1 MTSVADAASPRM
13 PVDYAARHVLLEG
26 ARPGRKDLARRR
38 REEREARRVAAAGH
52 RAAHRLDPLPDWHV
66 VDLPQSQDAQ
76 AILGKNSPEN
86 AGFLAIGPAGVFAV
100 HVVDHGRNRVLLAGD
115 VVQINGRRPPYV
127 NQAKQEAKR
136 AAVALTR
143 AVGSSVPVVPV
154 LALVGSG
161 AVSYY
166 GLPKDC
172 VVTTYRELAGVLAAR
187 GERITPSTAAKLGA
201 VARHPSTW
209 TMPTQP
215 NGDDLYRWYPDG
227 VEAADKKPTRR

>member
-1 MTSVADAASPRM
+1 M
-13 PVDYAARHVLLEG
+13 PADYAARHVLLEG
-26 ARPGRKDLARRR
+26 ARPSPRDWARRR
-38 REEREARRVAAAGH
+38 REEREARRIAAAGH
-52 RAAHRLDPLPDWHV
+52 RAANRLEPLPDWHV
-66 VDLPQSQDAQ
+66 IDLPQDAQ
-76 AILGKNSPEN
+76 S
-86 AGFLAIGPAGVFAV
+86 FLAIGPAGVFAV
-100 HVVDHGRNRVLLAGD
+100 HVVDHGRARVLLAGD

-127 NQAKQEAKR
+127 SQAKQEAKR

-161 AVSYY
+161 AISYY

-187 GERITPSTAAKLGA
+187 AERITPSTAAKLGA

-209 TMPTQP
+209 GMGTQP

-227 VEAADKKPTRR
+227 IEAADKKPTRR

>member
-1 MTSVADAASPRM
+1 MTSVADAASPRI
-13 PVDYAARHVLLEG
+13 PVDYAARHVLIEG
-26 ARPGRKDLARRR
+26 ARSSPRDWARRR
-38 REEREARRVAAAGH
+38 REDRDARRIAAAGS
-52 RAAHRLDPLPDWHV
+52 RAANRLEPLPDWHV
-66 VDLPQSQDAQ
+66 VDIPQDAQ
-76 AILGKNSPEN
+76 ALLGRQ
-86 AGFLAIGPAGVFAV
+86 AGDRADFLAIGPAGVFAV
-100 HVVDHGRNRVLLAGD
+100 HVVDHGRSRVLLAGD

-161 AVSYY
+161 AVTYY
-166 GLPKDC
+166 GLPKGC
-172 VVTTYRELAGVLAAR
+172 VVTPYRELGGVLAAR

-227 VEAADKKPTRR
+227 IGAADKKPTQR

>member
-1 MTSVADAASPRM
+1 MTSVADAAHPRIPIDYSP
-13 PVDYAARHVLLEG
+13 RHVLLEG
-26 ARPGRKDLARRR
+26 SRPTPRDWARRR
-38 REEREARRVAAAGH
+38 REEREARRIAAAGH

-66 VDLPQSQDAQ
+66 VDLPEPGQ
-76 AILGKNSPEN
+76 ALLDQPPER
-86 AGFLAIGPAGVFAV
+86 AAFLAIGPAGVFAV
-100 HVVDHGRNRVLLAGD
+100 RVVDHGRARVLLAGD
-115 VVQINGRRPPYV
+115 VVQINGRRPPFV
-127 NQAKQEAKR
+127 AEAKKEAKR

-143 AVGSSVPVVPV
+143 AVGASVPVVPV

-172 VVTTYRELAGVLAAR
+172 VVTTYRELAGVLSAR

-209 TMPTQP
+209 GMPTQP
-215 NGDDLYRWYPDG
+215 NGDDLYRWYPVG
-227 VEAADKKPTRR
+227 IEAADKKAPRR